1 MTSKRYIDITLG
13 WAYATGMARAAFTL
27 RIDPKERD
35 ALEILSKI
43 ERRPINQL
51 LNDAIKLY
59 LGRESSK
66 ERDLEAN
73 LEKLRAYRQR
83 DPQFEN
89 AIAAFVDAEAKLED
103 PLEGELIDR
112 RVARDEDKLAGPV
125 QSKVRGILGA

>member
-1 MTSKRYIDITLG
+1 
-13 WAYATGMARAAFTL
+13 MARAAFTL
-27 RIDPKERD
+27 RIDPKERH

-73 LEKLRAYRQR
+73 LEKLRAYRQQ

-112 RVARDEDKLAGPV
+112 RLAPDKDELAGPV
-125 QSKVRGILGA
+125 QSKIRGILGA